1 MSAATSTPAPRHTV
15 VVRLHDRPGALYR
28 AIGLIRRRGYNVA
41 SLVVGASE
49 RPGTSRMVLVVEACD
64 VRQVIAQLRRLIDVL
79 SVQEID
85 ARPAHVDAFVE
96 AMLHFDGASNDSR
109 GDAEDAEKTDTKVL
123 PFSAFSAPPR
133 ENTTAPAQPI
143 LKETAR

>member
-1 MSAATSTPAPRHTV
+1 MSAASTTAAPRHTV

-85 ARPAHVDAFVE
+85 AQPAHVDEFVE
-96 AMLHFDGASNDSR
+96 AMLRFDVPND
-109 GDAEDAEKTDTKVL
+109 T
-123 PFSAFSAPPR
+123 AFARSPL
-133 ENTTAPAQPI
+133 TAQ
-143 LKETAR
+143 ETAR

>member
-1 MSAATSTPAPRHTV
+1 MSAHATTDATTPPRHTV

-64 VRQVIAQLRRLIDVL
+64 VRQVVAQLARLVDVL
-79 SVQEID
+79 SVHEID
-85 ARPAHVDAFVE
+85 AEPAHVDALVE
-96 AMLHFDGASNDSR
+96 RMLHFDGRIPSPELR
-109 GDAEDAEKTDTKVL
+109 
-123 PFSAFSAPPR
+123 AP
-133 ENTTAPAQPI
+133 TTTLQ
-143 LKETAR
+143 ETAR

>member
-1 MSAATSTPAPRHTV
+1 MSAVAQRHTV

-28 AIGLIRRRGYNVA
+28 AVGLVRRRCYNVA

-64 VRQVIAQLRRLIDVL
+64 VRQVMQQLARLVDVL

-85 ARPAHVDAFVE
+85 AEPAHVDDLVE
-96 AMLHFDGASNDSR
+96 AMLRLGDGASAANAAR
-109 GDAEDAEKTDTKVL
+109 AAGPL
-123 PFSAFSAPPR
+123 CFAPR
-133 ENTTAPAQPI
+133 SPA
-143 LKETAR
+143 LA

>member
-1 MSAATSTPAPRHTV
+1 MSTHATTPPRHTV

-28 AIGLIRRRGYNVA
+28 AIGLVRRRGYNVA

-85 ARPAHVDAFVE
+85 AQPAHVDEFVE
-96 AMLHFDGASNDSR
+96 SMLRFDAPDEPTNSR
-109 GDAEDAEKTDTKVL
+109 SHLT
-123 PFSAFSAPPR
+123 P
-133 ENTTAPAQPI
+133 Q
-143 LKETAR
+143 ETAR

>member
-1 MSAATSTPAPRHTV
+1 MSDHTAAAPAASPPRHTV

-28 AIGLIRRRGYNVA
+28 AVGLIRRRGYNVA

-85 ARPAHVDAFVE
+85 AQPAHVDEFVE
-96 AMLHFDGASNDSR
+96 SMLRFDAPDEPTNSR
-109 GDAEDAEKTDTKVL
+109 SHLT
-123 PFSAFSAPPR
+123 P
-133 ENTTAPAQPI
+133 Q
-143 LKETAR
+143 ETAR